1 MLTPV
6 QSEASDAPCL
16 AIRAGDYAQ
25 PDSAA
30 HLPSLHRDAWR
41 RCTQIARAHGRTFFL
56 ASHALPPD
64 RRRAIHAIYAFC
76 RIADDIV
83 DHATDLAAAASAL
96 DSWERQVDDPD
107 HPVAIAFAHTRT
119 RFGVPASAARELLAG
134 VRMDLTPTRFATWE
148 ALRLYSFRVAGTVGL
163 MVAPI
168 LGCQEEDALPHAIEL
183 GIAMQLTNILRDI
196 GEDARRGRLYLP
208 LEDLRTFGCD
218 PESILSGRPNGAF
231 AELIAFEIARARNL
245 YDGAWRGL
253 PALSPSGRLAT
264 LAGGELYAMILTK
277 IEERDYE
284 VFSGRA
290 QVPMCRKLGAMPRI
304 LTTFAR
310 ASWFPPMM
318 KC

>member
-1 MLTPV
+1 
-6 QSEASDAPCL
+6 
-16 AIRAGDYAQ
+16 
-25 PDSAA
+25 
-30 HLPSLHRDAWR
+30 
-41 RCTQIARAHGRTFFL
+41 
-56 ASHALPPD
+56 
-64 RRRAIHAIYAFC
+64 
-76 RIADDIV
+76 
-83 DHATDLAAAASAL
+83 
-96 DSWERQVDDPD
+96 
-107 HPVAIAFAHTRT
+107 
-119 RFGVPASAARELLAG
+119 
-134 VRMDLTPTRFATWE
+134 
-148 ALRLYSFRVAGTVGL
+148 

-168 LGCQEEDALPHAIEL
+168 LGCQEEDALPYAIEL

-245 YDGAWRGL
+245 YDSAWRGL

-290 QVPMCRKLGAMPRI
+290 QVPMSRKLGAMPRI

-310 ASWFPPMM
+310 VSWIPAMT